1 MLTSICLWNN
11 DYFFV
16 GSSDKIIKL
25 VEINTG
31 EIIDNLY
38 GHNNEVLSIQK
49 IIHPKYGECLISQ
62 GIGNEYIKLW
72 INKIYNS

>member
-1 MLTSICLWNN
+1 MWNN